1 MQSVHEQEGRA
12 DRSKGQQ
19 ALGSSDRMLIVQE
32 FARSMADQ
40 NPEPDESAHED
51 CKVWWELAYGYA
63 RKRSAIVP
71 KIYAR
76 RVSDDLYAVWMEHCG
91 ARIAHCVT
99 ACCTTRAKAEFVD
112 TYLIISETEPIEIS
126 RSVVSSG
133 REDVR
138 GHGDTKAFQVKRPG
152 K

>member
-1 MQSVHEQEGRA
+1 MYPRAKKGRTGRA
-12 DRSKGQQ
+12 RNQPVLD
-19 ALGSSDRMLIVQE
+19 SSDHMLIVQE
-32 FARSMADQ
+32 LARSMADQ
-40 NPEPDESAHED
+40 NPEPEESDHED

-63 RKRSAIVP
+63 RKRGAIVP

-112 TYLIISETEPIEIS
+112 TYLIISETEPIES
-126 RSVVSSG
+126 AVSLLVPAAKTF
-133 REDVR
+133 VR
-138 GHGDTKAFQVKRPG
+138 RQTPRHFR
-152 K
+152 